1 MKSTMKRA
9 IAVVML
15 VAVLLSNV
23 SLASAVTSDWV
34 FYGDY
39 TDVTTLKNYS
49 GTYPGMQGL
58 AVGSQ
63 YLYAIKINSNDTLAT
78 IAMVDKDTGATTW
91 LKDSSDGSVVFSGFD
106 HANDM
111 AVWGIDGSSHLFIA
125 TTKQGAEAIWRL
137 ERDGSYLTR
146 VTSYHLQCN
155 GEDICATAMDVM
167 KVDSSGYIHFITK
180 WGQDIYTGKV
190 HKDTMNATVAMTKI
204 CTISKDM
211 AYIKGEKL
219 DLSDWVNQGFGY
231 YDNTLFVPLSGPDN
245 ALHRSVVLVYNL
257 DNVPQGATI
266 YPTDYLNFRITSGA
280 YSALFEIESVD
291 ICSADGKMYYNPTDT
306 DVWVSNG
313 DENVKIGACQKVI
326 IE

>member
-1 MKSTMKRA
+1 MKRA

-106 HANDM
+106 HANDS
-111 AVWGIDGSSHLFIA
+111 AGNDQSAFDHIA
-125 TTKQGAEAIWRL
+125 RFPI
-137 ERDGSYLTR
+137 
-146 VTSYHLQCN
+146 VFN
-155 GEDICATAMDVM
+155 
-167 KVDSSGYIHFITK
+167 
-180 WGQDIYTGKV
+180 
-190 HKDTMNATVAMTKI
+190 KI
-204 CTISKDM
+204 LISK
-211 AYIKGEKL
+211 
-219 DLSDWVNQGFGY
+219 Q
-231 YDNTLFVPLSGPDN
+231 SGCAENDK
-245 ALHRSVVLVYNL
+245 
-257 DNVPQGATI
+257 
-266 YPTDYLNFRITSGA
+266 RI
-280 YSALFEIESVD
+280 
-291 ICSADGKMYYNPTDT
+291 
-306 DVWVSNG
+306 
-313 DENVKIGACQKVI
+313 
-326 IE
+326 